1 MNNTTI
7 NLTDAQATFSE
18 MIQNQPIRHFWDW
31 NNVTCRVEDAQK
43 AMKSLSRGEQMM
55 AEFFIALW
63 EGDNELSFDLMTAA
77 RRLDQ
82 KNRNILIDWLE
93 KPFWP

>member
-1 MNNTTI
+1 MINTKTFL
-7 NLTDAQATFSE
+7 NDEHARFAQ

-31 NNVTCRVEDAQK
+31 NNVTCRVEDAKK

-63 EGDNELSFDLMTAA
+63 VGDNELSFDFMTAA

-82 KNRNILIDWLE
+82 KNRDIIIDWLE